1 MHWQARL
8 TKYWAYLS
16 MGLVTA
22 IILFLFGYVFYRGAD
37 TISWEFLTQAP
48 SGAVLGEEGGIWPA
62 IVGSI
67 CFPATA
73 IVLGS
78 IPAIATAL
86 YMVFYCKNRRI
97 KGLIRMVVQCIS
109 GIPSIVLGLFAY
121 SFLVRDLAW
130 GRCILSSGVALAIMI
145 LPFIEV
151 RAEKTFHELPP
162 QMVQSSYA
170 LGCSRWYTV
179 WNIILP
185 ACKGELVSGIILGG
199 CYAMGATAPMIFTG
213 AVAYAS
219 VPKSLMEPAMALP
232 MHLYLLLAQGTTSM
246 DTAYGTAFVMMA
258 LILLSNGNHICK
270 EEPEKME
277 SIMTLDRVGA
287 SYDGKPALED
297 ISMEIFPHSITA
309 IIGPSG
315 CGKSTLLR
323 CMNGLLK
330 EESGA
335 AVSGNILLKGQ
346 DIVKMEPEEVRRRVG
361 LVFQTP
367 SPFPFSIYKNMT
379 YALRYYGVKDKKE
392 LDRQVK
398 EKLQMAGLYDEVA
411 QELDKSAHKLSG
423 GQQQRLCIAR
433 ALTVE
438 PEILLL
444 DEPCSALDVK
454 SSSVIEKMLTQLKEK
469 YTIVIVT
476 HNIAQARRISDHVAF
491 LFGGKLI
498 EFAPAKQIFSQPKEE
513 ETKAFL
519 EGIYG

>member
-67 CFPATA
+67 CFTATA

-86 YMVFYCKNRRI
+86 YMVFYCKKRRI

-130 GRCILSSGVALAIMI
+130 RRCILSSGV
-145 LPFIEV
+145 V

-258 LILLSNGNHICK
+258 LILLSN
-270 EEPEKME
+270 
-277 SIMTLDRVGA
+277 
-287 SYDGKPALED
+287 
-297 ISMEIFPHSITA
+297 
-309 IIGPSG
+309 
-315 CGKSTLLR
+315 LL
-323 CMNGLLK
+323 
-330 EESGA
+330 A
-335 AVSGNILLKGQ
+335 
-346 DIVKMEPEEVRRRVG
+346 
-361 LVFQTP
+361 T
-367 SPFPFSIYKNMT
+367 IY
-379 YALRYYGVKDKKE
+379 
-392 LDRQVK
+392 
-398 EKLQMAGLYDEVA
+398 
-411 QELDKSAHKLSG
+411 
-423 GQQQRLCIAR
+423 
-433 ALTVE
+433 
-438 PEILLL
+438 
-444 DEPCSALDVK
+444 
-454 SSSVIEKMLTQLKEK
+454 
-469 YTIVIVT
+469 
-476 HNIAQARRISDHVAF
+476 ARR
-491 LFGGKLI
+491 
-498 EFAPAKQIFSQPKEE
+498 SQK
-513 ETKAFL
+513 KWKVS
-519 EGIYG
+519 